1 MTKYILIGGYQIK
14 ANEANLGKAIFEDRP
29 GKVNFLICLF
39 ARNKTVFDWNEL
51 FEENK
56 DFFSGLSQG
65 TNIEF
70 KLASE
75 KDFLSQLKKSDVVY
89 FAGGDS
95 TPLYSALARIGND
108 WTKNLDSKTVIGSSA
123 STDMLTT
130 YCFDVQ
136 QDQIDMGLGLVPVK
150 TIVHFGAKG
159 YTPKVGWH
167 KAKETLREYG
177 DKLPVYA
184 LKEGEFISILT

>member
-1 MTKYILIGGYQIK
+1 MTKYILIGGHQTK
-14 ANEANLGKAIFEDRP
+14 ANKVDLSRAIFEDRTE
-29 GKVNFLICLF
+29 KVIFLICLF
-39 ARNKTVFDWNEL
+39 ARNKAVFDWNEL

-89 FAGGDS
+89 FSGGDS
-95 TPLYSALARIGND
+95 IPLYSALARIGND
-108 WTKNLDSKTVIGSSA
+108 WTKNLAGKTVIGSSA
-123 STDMLTT
+123 SADMLTA
-130 YCFDVQ
+130 YCFDIQ

-150 TIVHFGAKG
+150 TIVHFGANN
-159 YTPKVGWH
+159 YAPKVGWH
-167 KAKETLREYG
+167 KAKEILKEYG

-184 LKEGEFISILT
+184 LKEGEFISISI